1 MSIGKTEKYRV
12 DRETKL
18 GYILTKANDDE
29 EYFLH
34 HNECQGQKLFP
45 GDYVHAF
52 LYVDKKN
59 RVAATL
65 LKPMIDMNYPGLVEV
80 VGINDNLGVFM
91 NIGISKD
98 ILLSKDDLP
107 LKRNLWP
114 RIGDKIIS
122 ILRTKNNKLIIKIAN
137 KEQILSAKKEEVLS
151 ENGKFTAYVYRITP
165 DGINVVTEGMNIVF
179 IYRTNMRREYRLGE
193 KIEVRIIKKNEEDYS
208 GTLIENKEFQIKD
221 DRKIILEYLRNNNGV
236 MLITENSS
244 PELINRLFKMSKAA
258 FKKALGNLYRDHII
272 EIEEDKIILL
282 EE

>member
-1 MSIGKTEKYRV
+1 
-12 DRETKL
+12 
-18 GYILTKANDDE
+18 
-29 EYFLH
+29 
-34 HNECQGQKLFP
+34 
-45 GDYVHAF
+45 
-52 LYVDKKN
+52 
-59 RVAATL
+59 
-65 LKPMIDMNYPGLVEV
+65 
-80 VGINDNLGVFM
+80 M

-165 DGINVVTEGMNIVF
+165 DGINAVTEGMNIIF
-179 IYRTNMRREYRLGE
+179 IYRTNMRWEYRLGE